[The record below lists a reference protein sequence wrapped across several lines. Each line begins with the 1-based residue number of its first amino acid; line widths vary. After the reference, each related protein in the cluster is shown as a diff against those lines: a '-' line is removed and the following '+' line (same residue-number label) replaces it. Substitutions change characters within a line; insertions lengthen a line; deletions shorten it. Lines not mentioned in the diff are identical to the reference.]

1 MDASDPPVAGDA
13 EEQSDLDAA
22 ILASRLAAHGAR
34 AQNGPLIDEP
44 PTRGL
49 EEAEPSA
56 ELLQALLNDSVD
68 AADEE
73 AEEHLPEDAEE
84 QRDLDAAILASL
96 LHIRGAAMD
105 SEAAEEHL
113 PEDSRILV
121 ARAVLARH
129 LAARGLTIKDVPKDG
144 DCQFH
149 AIADQLKLVG
159 LGDWDALELRLG
171 AVHWLETNGT
181 RWMDDG
187 TVGKRFMLKDSLGVG
202 DWPAYL
208 ADMRRRG
215 TWGDEATLLALSVL
229 FQVEICVISSSSAT
243 GCRVIKPPDL
253 WEVEMR
259 TTCALHVG
267 HLAEV
272 HYVSTR
278 LEGDHEHDVR
288 EQEELLIACAAN
300 IGRGTSTDPLVPS
313 ERQPPPRPATAPGA
327 HDAGLDY
334 GASAAMTRVPKRKQ
348 RRSDEPSQNRCPA
361 CQWRMRTL
369 LSTGADRCQNPK
381 CPVGGERSAK
391 KAARA
396 SDEAAPLM
404 VDRERRPAAAA
415 AQRRVVAWISE
426 ALGPRAQN
434 GHAFAV
440 GACVE
445 LRQGQNGPWQRG
457 RVYESDDPTRAR
469 VFMDGVLNTVNIV
482 EEYEARLAPALA
494 PAAPQFAGGCDSG
507 ASEAC
512 FEADDAALAGRL
524 AAADPEWDW
533 APLATWLSG
542 SAAPPVVA
550 EEPAATV
557 EAHAAAASEEPAAA
571 PADEARAAAAA
582 KARADAAAE
591 RLELVPSSRNSTGFR
606 GVTKLRGD
614 YHVHYQFGGRTTIH
628 LGTFSTPEEA
638 ALCYARHVGAERAAT
653 LTRSHSGFEGG
664 LPVVPYDRAQLPA
677 PAAEWLDAVL
687 LDPKHRCRAALV
699 QKLKS
704 CGRHAIK
711 ANLGRNWLG
720 WGGRLPPPRCCV
732 RRAASQEDED
742 ERGRGVATVAAAVR
756 DQAGCAPWR
765 GGELERRLAA
775 KTWPAAVGP
784 PEPLPPL
791 ELDLDVPDGKF
802 WNKPYSYSI
811 DLNLATRTTRAYDV
825 GTFTVVPLIWNC
837 SVGLDQDKVEK
848 IVEARARWTETR
860 AERVNAAAAAVA
872 EARGTP
878 ALLTW
883 LNHLVLAAKQR
894 RPSELTVEWVLERY
908 VAQEGACEYTGVQMA
923 FDGHARGKFQVS
935 LERLDRKSKEYLKTN
950 TVLICCEANTGQG
963 DEVNMSKE
971 HADRLYGKKR

>member
-1 MDASDPPVAGDA
+1 MVGAKVSIIGG
-13 EEQSDLDAA
+13 ETLD
-22 ILASRLAAHGAR
+22 R
-34 AQNGPLIDEP
+34 
-44 PTRGL
+44 
-49 EEAEPSA
+49 
-56 ELLQALLNDSVD
+56 
-68 AADEE
+68 
-73 AEEHLPEDAEE
+73 
-84 QRDLDAAILASL
+84 
-96 LHIRGAAMD
+96 
-105 SEAAEEHL
+105 
-113 PEDSRILV
+113 
-121 ARAVLARH
+121 
-129 LAARGLTIKDVPKDG
+129 LTIGPMPRAGKAPAKPVTTAQPDSS
-144 DCQFH
+144 
-149 AIADQLKLVG
+149 
-159 LGDWDALELRLG
+159 
-171 AVHWLETNGT
+171 
-181 RWMDDG
+181 DD
-187 TVGKRFMLKDSLGVG
+187 
-202 DWPAYL
+202 
-208 ADMRRRG
+208 
-215 TWGDEATLLALSVL
+215 E
-229 FQVEICVISSSSAT
+229 
-243 GCRVIKPPDL
+243 
-253 WEVEMR
+253 
-259 TTCALHVG
+259 
-267 HLAEV
+267 
-272 HYVSTR
+272 
-278 LEGDHEHDVR
+278 EGDHEHDVR

-300 IGRGTSTDPLVPS
+300 IGRGTSTDPLVLS

-348 RRSDEPSQNRCPA
+348 RIVSEPSQNRCPA
-361 CQWRMRTL
+361 CQRRMRTL
-369 LSTGADRCQNPK
+369 LSTGADRCRNPK
-381 CPVGGERSAK
+381 CSVRFITGGGERSAK

-415 AQRRVVAWISE
+415 AQRQVVAWISE

-469 VFMDGVLNTVNIV
+469 VFMDGVLNTVNIL

-512 FEADDAALAGRL
+512 FEADAAALAGRL

-557 EAHAAAASEEPAAA
+557 EA
-571 PADEARAAAAA
+571 
-582 KARADAAAE
+582 
-591 RLELVPSSRNSTGFR
+591 F
-606 GVTKLRGD
+606 
-614 YHVHYQFGGRTTIH
+614 Q
-628 LGTFSTPEEA
+628 
-638 ALCYARHVGAERAAT
+638 
-653 LTRSHSGFEGG
+653 GG

-687 LDPKHRCRAALV
+687 LDPEHRCRAALV
-699 QKLKS
+699 LKLHT
-704 CGRHAIK
+704 CGRHARE

-720 WGGRLPPPRCCV
+720 WGGRLPPPRCRV
-732 RRAASQEDED
+732 RNASTSTQEEED
-742 ERGRGVATVAAAVR
+742 GRGVATVAAAVR

-765 GGELERRLAA
+765 GRELERRLVAA
-775 KTWPAAVGP
+775 KTWPAGVGP

-802 WNKPYSYSI
+802 LNKPYSYSI

-837 SVGLDQDKVEK
+837 RAGLDQDKVEK

-872 EARGTP
+872 EARETP
-878 ALLTW
+878 ALLAW
-883 LNHLVLAAKQR
+883 LNQKVLEAKKR

-923 FDGHARGKFQVS
+923 FDGHRRGGKFQVS
-935 LERLDRKSKEYLKTN
+935 LERLDRKSKKYLKSS